1 MCTHHPGNALI
12 SSSAA
17 VRSDETALTHK
28 THANNTAKP
37 RIAPMEINQSIN
49 QINESR
55 IVRAEM
61 SMWTLYSHILEAL
74 DKAEKGA
81 VLLYAVAKW

>member
-1 MCTHHPGNALI
+1 
-12 SSSAA
+12 
-17 VRSDETALTHK
+17 
-28 THANNTAKP
+28 
-37 RIAPMEINQSIN
+37 MEINQSIN